1 MQQTNRMLTA
11 LVANHKGEIFELD
24 GYAAVG
30 MHGRQLAP
38 LSMNNTAPLPFGSEL
53 MYLPDRFP
61 VLFNIRRKSFEH
73 LYEDPYHPGEP
84 LYPVSVFNSPG
95 FVVHSICAYGERQ
108 SAGALP
114 LFSYGGVGWFREG
127 IRSAVFRIDHEKRQ
141 DLRYM
146 PQQEVTAGIKSKRRQ
161 LPDNRLRH
169 HLESCAQKYG
179 CPAAKN
185 FFLQRFEAPLPTAR
199 GCNARCRGCL
209 SRQDGT
215 DIPNSQDRIGFTPSP
230 VEIAQVALAHIKCVG
245 RAVVSF
251 GQGCEGEPLLA
262 VDVIEPAI
270 RLIRQETRQGTINVN
285 TNGSRPEALKR
296 LIDAGLDS
304 IRVSLNSV
312 RKECYDAYFRP
323 REYRFADVAE
333 GIDLALNRGVNVA
346 LNYLNLPGFTD
357 TPEEAHALE
366 AFIRRH
372 PIQMIQWRNLN
383 FDPLRYWKTM
393 EKAST
398 QGNGIGMKVLVD
410 KIKKKFP
417 YLHHGY
423 FNPPKEKFGGPNL
436 ARI

>member
-1 MQQTNRMLTA
+1 MQKKIRQLTA
-11 LVANHKGEIFELD
+11 LVANRRGEIFELD
-24 GYAAVG
+24 GYAAAG
-30 MHGRQLAP
+30 MFGPQLGL
-38 LSMNNTAPLPFGSEL
+38 LSVDNTVPLPFGSEV

-61 VLFNIRRKSFEH
+61 ILFNIRRKSFEH
-73 LYEDPYHPGEP
+73 LREDPYRPGEP
-84 LYPVSVFNSPG
+84 LYPVAVFNSPG
-95 FVVHSICAYGERQ
+95 FVVHSISAYGEREN
-108 SAGALP
+108 ARALP
-114 LFSYGGVGWFREG
+114 LFSYGAAGWFGGE
-127 IRSAVFRIDHEKRQ
+127 IRSAVFRIDREKRQ
-141 DLRYM
+141 DLRCM
-146 PQQEVTAGIKSKRRQ
+146 PQQAVAAGIETKRRQ
-161 LPDNRLRH
+161 MPDNRLRL

-215 DIPNSQDRIGFTPSP
+215 DIHHSQDRIGFTPSP
-230 VEIAQVALAHIKCVG
+230 VEISEVALAHIKRVR

-312 RKECYDAYFRP
+312 RKECYNAYFRP
-323 REYRFADVAE
+323 REYRFADVVD
-333 GIDLALNRGVNVA
+333 GIDLALQREVNVA

-357 TPEEAHALE
+357 TTEEAHALE
-366 AFIRRH
+366 TFIRRH

-393 EKAST
+393 EKVSSH
-398 QGNGIGMKVLVD
+398 GNSAGMKALVE
-410 KIKKKFP
+410 KMQAKFP

-423 FNPPKEKFGGPNL
+423 FNPPKEKFRRANL
-436 ARI
+436 MRI